1 MSSQYENIITGY
13 NNHVKYHDDMYNE
26 EVKVIDFPFKKLFGD
41 FRIFNGIRLVDM
53 DRILGEI
60 KKIMVN
66 IANIYM
72 QRMIEKRN

>member
-1 MSSQYENIITGY
+1 
-13 NNHVKYHDDMYNE
+13 MYNE